1 MAYRRTEAVLDRLA
15 QRRIDILL
23 GAIELA
29 DLSGLD
35 DLNINQVPK
44 FAGGVAI
51 GTVYLHFVNRDE
63 LVAAIVAHCTQED
76 VTAMRDACKG
86 EVDPMKRL
94 ARALQA
100 FMTFYRSTRNL
111 HPSLMGREGYRRAI
125 TRTLA
130 DIIAECRD
138 NAGDSEMLAMAMV
151 GALHTVLLSQTTH
164 PSRAKLTALM
174 EAVLRI
180 ADVNPV
186 TYRARAKENA

>member
-29 DLSGLD
+29 DLSSLD
-35 DLNINQVPK
+35 DLNINQVSK
-44 FAGGVAI
+44 FANVAT

-76 VTAMRDACKG
+76 TTTMRDACKD
-86 EVDPMKRL
+86 EPDPMKRL

-100 FMTFYRSTRNL
+100 FMIFYTSTRKL

-125 TRTLA
+125 MRTLA
-130 DIIAECRD
+130 DIIEE
-138 NAGDSEMLAMAMV
+138 GEMVEGSHPEMLATAMV
-151 GALHTVLLSQTTH
+151 GALHTVLLSHTTH

-180 ADVNPV
+180 ADVNPA